1 MFEIIYYAS
10 IIINC
15 ILMFYYNRVYKV
27 TKLVNWYLLIFSV
40 IPGINAIMVVMD
52 ILGFIKKY
60 NKQESFDYIDTIIK
74 DFLENYN
81 D

>member
-15 ILMFYYNRVYKV
+15 ILMLYYNRVYKV

>member
-1 MFEIIYYAS
+1 
-10 IIINC
+10 
-15 ILMFYYNRVYKV
+15 MFYYNRVYKV

>member
-1 MFEIIYYAS
+1 M
-10 IIINC
+10 
-15 ILMFYYNRVYKV
+15 LYYNRVYKV